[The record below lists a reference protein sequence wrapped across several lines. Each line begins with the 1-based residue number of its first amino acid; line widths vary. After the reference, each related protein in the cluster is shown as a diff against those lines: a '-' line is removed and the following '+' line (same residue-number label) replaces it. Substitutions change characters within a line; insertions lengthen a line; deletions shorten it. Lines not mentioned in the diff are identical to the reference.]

1 MLEIERAIINLC
13 LHHNSTP
20 SANGS
25 VPSSF
30 VFAKSLRTRLSAQC
44 TESVLPAF
52 VPVFV
57 RAENQSTDATRMS
70 VVMVVWFM
78 MLTLLLTL
86 SVMMATNQ
94 YRQSW
99 I

>member
-1 MLEIERAIINLC
+1 MLKIERAIINFC
-13 LHHNSTP
+13 LHHNTTP

-57 RAENQSTDATRMS
+57 RAEN
-70 VVMVVWFM
+70 
-78 MLTLLLTL
+78 
-86 SVMMATNQ
+86 
-94 YRQSW
+94 
-99 I
+99 